1 MEYSIAYKFLRPPDA
16 LQWESGFFHPVQTI
30 WYFFLLYIHLKSNT
44 NYMLFFCSIKSHLS
58 QHFHTKYVTDPVHSI
73 VHSQC
78 NGGETCRR
86 LCWSSARACIYVAM
100 CLSLAPVSF
109 WVERC
114 HTECEMAHWTSP
126 LLPASLS
133 PLFPSILFC
142 PLLFHLPPPFSPL
155 STTILHQTCIIYPR
169 SLPLSPT
176 IPVRIIP
183 WCEPSWIIYHSSSLG
198 SYQRAKSHWIEVIP
212 FSFDKQRIHQVM
224 HKEKEY
230 GKSLKIT
237 I

>member
-16 LQWESGFFHPVQTI
+16 LQWESGSVQTI

-78 NGGETCRR
+78 NGGGGETCRR

-109 WVERC
+109 WAERC
-114 HTECEMAHWTSP
+114 HTESEMAHWTSP

-133 PLFPSILFC
+133 PLFPSTLFC
-142 PLLFHLPPPFSPL
+142 PLLFHLPPPLSCPSPPL
-155 STTILHQTCIIYPR
+155 FCTKPVSFILAPFLFLQPF
-169 SLPLSPT
+169 L
-176 IPVRIIP
+176 
-183 WCEPSWIIYHSSSLG
+183 CE
-198 SYQRAKSHWIEVIP
+198 
-212 FSFDKQRIHQVM
+212 
-224 HKEKEY
+224 
-230 GKSLKIT
+230 
-237 I
+237 